1 MTSSPSRCGRP
12 TTSPSLTRYEVSGF
26 TASISVGRCF
36 ARRPLG
42 VARVE
47 REFAALYR
55 SFRPDVVHSH
65 DVGPLAL
72 MHVRRVSAPVVSLVV
87 TAHTLVSPSLGVVPV
102 DAVRRVLQSATWV
115 TGVSQAVLDDLVVI
129 EPSLQPRSS
138 VVHSGVPPLTTAPPR
153 EVPSAP
159 TIAFVGRLAR
169 EKGVDVLLGA
179 FAQLTARDGWL
190 RLVLAGDGP
199 EAPELRH
206 LADTLG
212 VAPQVDFLGA
222 LDRAQLAEVIDR
234 ATVVAIPSRREGFP
248 LVALEAAQRA
258 RPVVATTVGGLP
270 EIVVDGRTGLLV
282 VPDDVDALA
291 RALGDLLGDRDRAA
305 EMGGAAREVAAVD
318 FSFEACVDGYERV
331 LLDAVHAS
339 DHGAP

>member
-1 MTSSPSRCGRP
+1 M
-12 TTSPSLTRYEVSGF
+12 
-26 TASISVGRCF
+26 
-36 ARRPLG
+36 
-42 VARVE
+42 
-47 REFAALYR
+47 
-55 SFRPDVVHSH
+55 
-65 DVGPLAL
+65 
-72 MHVRRVSAPVVSLVV
+72 
-87 TAHTLVSPSLGVVPV
+87 
-102 DAVRRVLQSATWV
+102 
-115 TGVSQAVLDDLVVI
+115 
-129 EPSLQPRSS
+129 
-138 VVHSGVPPLTTAPPR
+138 
-153 EVPSAP
+153 
-159 TIAFVGRLAR
+159 
-169 EKGVDVLLGA
+169 LLGA

-331 LLDAVHAS
+331 LLDAVHTS